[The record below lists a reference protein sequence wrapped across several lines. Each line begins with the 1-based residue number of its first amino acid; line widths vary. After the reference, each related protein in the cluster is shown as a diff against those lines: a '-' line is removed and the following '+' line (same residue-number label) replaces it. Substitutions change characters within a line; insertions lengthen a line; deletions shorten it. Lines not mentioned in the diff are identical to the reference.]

1 MYLFCQ
7 HTVVVPALTP
17 LWSPPKQQQQQQP
30 QRRPLTAPQAK
41 MPTPSVPTT
50 VPASRKIFL
59 QSIVWSFPTSV
70 ALIAGLP
77 TEPSWATDEKDM
89 RQPQQTLP
97 AQVVKDNSP
106 NSDDNTR
113 PMFKTSSGLKY
124 IDLVPGTGPTP
135 QYGQLVSIAYTS
147 YIKLPPSQE
156 NANPQPQQFDHQSSY
171 LLKHGNGRMI
181 PGLDE
186 GLHTLQVGG
195 TRRLLIPPKLGYIES
210 GLGPMPPYPWQR
222 NRLNQLLDDM
232 IRLRGGTLI
241 VEVTLLAVGDDD
253 ADQGYYQDDSLSP
266 EDFETL
272 KNNIQR
278 KAAAAAAMEQQS
290 ATNVV

>member
-1 MYLFCQ
+1 
-7 HTVVVPALTP
+7 
-17 LWSPPKQQQQQQP
+17 
-30 QRRPLTAPQAK
+30 
-41 MPTPSVPTT
+41 
-50 VPASRKIFL
+50 
-59 QSIVWSFPTSV
+59 
-70 ALIAGLP
+70 
-77 TEPSWATDEKDM
+77 
-89 RQPQQTLP
+89 
-97 AQVVKDNSP
+97 
-106 NSDDNTR
+106 
-113 PMFKTSSGLKY
+113 
-124 IDLVPGTGPTP
+124 
-135 QYGQLVSIAYTS
+135 
-147 YIKLPPSQE
+147 
-156 NANPQPQQFDHQSSY
+156 
-171 LLKHGNGRMI
+171 MI